1 MFSKI
6 EKKKVKNSIFW
17 FLHFFSWNERFS
29 AFFTQKKWLT
39 IIEILKAASRL
50 QATDA
55 PMSLNAF
62 LIPQSLNTAF
72 GVG

>member
-6 EKKKVKNSIFW
+6 EKKKWKTRFFDFFIF
-17 FLHFFSWNERFS
+17 FHEMNVFQPFSP
-29 AFFTQKKWLT
+29 KKWLT

>member
-1 MFSKI
+1 
-6 EKKKVKNSIFW
+6 
-17 FLHFFSWNERFS
+17 
-29 AFFTQKKWLT
+29 
-39 IIEILKAASRL
+39 EILKAASRL

>member
-6 EKKKVKNSIFW
+6 EKKSEK
-17 FLHFFSWNERFS
+17 LDFFISSFFHEMNVFQPFS
-29 AFFTQKKWLT
+29 TKKSLT

-50 QATDA
+50 HATDA

-62 LIPQSLNTAF
+62 LIPQSFNKDF